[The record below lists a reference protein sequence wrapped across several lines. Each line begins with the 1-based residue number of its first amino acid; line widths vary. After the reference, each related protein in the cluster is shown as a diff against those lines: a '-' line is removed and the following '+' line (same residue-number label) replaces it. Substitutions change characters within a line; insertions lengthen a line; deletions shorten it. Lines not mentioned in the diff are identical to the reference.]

1 MDLGGAQ
8 VRYEDSENVIK
19 ERIETPDQ
27 NVTSL
32 FDKVYSEA
40 IKEPLLVFYTVM
52 LTSGVPNE
60 AGLLSNI
67 SGGCG

>member
-19 ERIETPDQ
+19 EPIETPDQ

-32 FDKVYSEA
+32 FHKVSSEA
-40 IKEPLLVFYTVM
+40 IKEPLLTRSQ
-52 LTSGVPNE
+52 SGPGME
-60 AGLLSNI
+60 SFR
-67 SGGCG
+67 